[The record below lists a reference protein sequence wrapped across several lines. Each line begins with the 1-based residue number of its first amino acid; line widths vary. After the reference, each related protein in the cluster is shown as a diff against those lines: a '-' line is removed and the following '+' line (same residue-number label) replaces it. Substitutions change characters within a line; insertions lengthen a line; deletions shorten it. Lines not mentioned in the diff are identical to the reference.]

1 MKNIFIS
8 YRRSDSY
15 DTAHRLEIELSREFG
30 EENVFF
36 DQTSAP
42 PGTAWPH
49 AIRVAAK
56 KADAL
61 LVVIGPKWLHTQD
74 EKSGRRRLD
83 IKDDWV
89 RLEILT
95 FLKRKKATRSNDL
108 LILPLLVNGATM
120 PRSEY
125 VDNELGP
132 LCAYQPMEVPS
143 RGSELDFVQVKQR
156 LIECRFQPIVRPA
169 VVDTPMSP
177 QIPLQLTQKQ
187 EKVFRSEYKQWDIRK
202 DDKGVPGDVMRQL
215 HRVYEF
221 TSYEMAWR
229 FMVRVDELGIRP
241 YNHHPRWQN
250 AFNRVEVWLCT
261 NNIGHKPS
269 KKDIRLAKIFESVW
283 EEFRAEMLQSSR
295 LRGSHHRKS
304 VTRRPDEKSKQVIRA
319 TAGPRTKKRRVKR

>member
-1 MKNIFIS
+1 MKTIFIS

-15 DTAHRLEIELSREFG
+15 DTAHRLDIELRREFG

-42 PGTAWPH
+42 PGTAWPD
-49 AIRVAAK
+49 AIRVAAQ
-56 KADAL
+56 KAGAL

-74 EKSGRRRLD
+74 EQSGRRRLD

-95 FLKRKKATRSNDL
+95 FLKRKKAPRNDL

-125 VDNELGP
+125 VDKDLKP
-132 LCAYQPMEVPS
+132 LCAYQPMEVRS
-143 RGSELDFVQVKQR
+143 RGSGLDFVQVKQR
-156 LIECRFQPIVRPA
+156 LIQCRFQPIVRPA
-169 VVDTPMSP
+169 VVTPMSD
-177 QIPLQLTQKQ
+177 QIPLQLTQKE
-187 EKVFRSEYKQWDIRK
+187 EKAFRNEYKQWDIRK

-215 HRVYEF
+215 YRVYEF

-229 FMVRVDELGIRP
+229 FMARVDELGIRP

-283 EEFRAEMLQSSR
+283 EEFRAEMMQASR
-295 LRGSHHRKS
+295 FRGSHHRKS
-304 VTRRPDEKSKQVIRA
+304 VTRDPAETSKQVIRPI
-319 TAGPRTKKRRVKR
+319 AGRRTKKRRVKR

>member
-1 MKNIFIS
+1 MEKIFIS
-8 YRRSDSY
+8 YRRSDSF
-15 DTAHRLEIELSREFG
+15 DTAHRLATELRREFG

-42 PGTAWPH
+42 PGTAWPD

-95 FLKRKKATRSNDL
+95 FLKRKKATSNDL

-125 VDNELGP
+125 VDNDLEP
-132 LCAYQPMEVPS
+132 LCTYQPMEVPS
-143 RGSELDFVQVKQR
+143 RGSGLDFVQVKQR

-169 VVDTPMSP
+169 VVTAMSP
-177 QIPLQLTQKQ
+177 QIPLQLTQKE
-187 EKVFRSEYKQWDIRK
+187 EKVFRDEYKQWDIRN

-229 FMVRVDELGIRP
+229 FMARVDELGIRP
-241 YNHHPRWQN
+241 YDHHPRWQN

-283 EEFRAEMLQSSR
+283 EEFRAEMLRSSS
-295 LRGSHHRKS
+295 LRGSHHRKFRS
-304 VTRRPDEKSKQVIRA
+304 HA
-319 TAGPRTKKRRVKR
+319 TPMKTHEHAGDFEEW